1 LARMS
6 RWMYA
11 TGWIVANAAQRPDVI
26 AGFKLER

>member
-1 LARMS
+1 MT

-11 TGWIVANAAQRPDVI
+11 TGWIVANATQRPDLI